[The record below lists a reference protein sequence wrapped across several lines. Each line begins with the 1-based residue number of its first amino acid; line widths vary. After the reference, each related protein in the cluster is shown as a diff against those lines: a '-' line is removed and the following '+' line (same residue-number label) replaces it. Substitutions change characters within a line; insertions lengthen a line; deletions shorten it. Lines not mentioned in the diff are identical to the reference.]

1 MGGTVTAVGAA
12 AAAVVVMTVLGA
24 VGGITVP
31 MVVTV
36 VVLVVVKV
44 RLVGSIFSNLGQ
56 PAGLGEV
63 QRKTAPDTEAE
74 THLTVLVEWPQGP
87 GARAEVDPHS
97 THCECP
103 LPMEGVM
110 QRLWGQVC
118 SADPRAS

>member
-44 RLVGSIFSNLGQ
+44 RLVGSIFSNLCQ
-56 PAGLGEV
+56 PARLGRGPKEDCS
-63 QRKTAPDTEAE
+63 RHRSRDSSDRAGRMA
-74 THLTVLVEWPQGP
+74 P
-87 GARAEVDPHS
+87 GAR
-97 THCECP
+97 
-103 LPMEGVM
+103 
-110 QRLWGQVC
+110 GQ
-118 SADPRAS
+118 SRGGSPQHAL

>member
-56 PAGLGEV
+56 PARLGISPPV
-63 QRKTAPDTEAE
+63 DNPHKQGAQRQLDLHAFHLAPTSARSQAASSSPATNLYLFSFSE
-74 THLTVLVEWPQGP
+74 LT
-87 GARAEVDPHS
+87 
-97 THCECP
+97 
-103 LPMEGVM
+103 
-110 QRLWGQVC
+110 
-118 SADPRAS
+118 PRSGTLSPP